1 MRVSLAW
8 SVGAFRSS
16 DELEEARARDMR
28 KVLYLL
34 GQLNDDDVEW
44 MARVG
49 RRQRFDGGAVLIRQ
63 GEAVAFLYIVLAG
76 HLSVAYAGSGEVA
89 SVGVG
94 EVFGEMSFVDAM
106 PPAATVSA
114 ASPVAVLALDRRE
127 LQRRIDAD
135 PAFGCRFYH
144 AVAIFL
150 SDRLRQAR
158 ERPAQHQASAMGPQ
172 AGELDANVLDT
183 LDQAGARF
191 DRLLQA
197 LTANEAG

>member
-1 MRVSLAW
+1 
-8 SVGAFRSS
+8 
-16 DELEEARARDMR
+16 MR

-49 RRQRFDGGAVLIRQ
+49 RRQRFDDGAVLIRQ

-76 HLSVAYAGSGEVA
+76 HLSVAYVGTGEVA

-106 PPAATVSA
+106 PPSATVSA
-114 ASPVAVLALDRRE
+114 VSPVAVLALDKRD

-135 PAFGCRFYH
+135 AAFGCRFYR
-144 AVAIFL
+144 ALAIFL
-150 SDRLRQAR
+150 SDRLRKAR
-158 ERPAQHQASAMGPQ
+158 ERSAPHHASATGPPS
-172 AGELDANVLDT
+172 GELDANVLDT

-191 DRLLQA
+191 DRLVQA
-197 LTANEAG
+197 LMANEAG

>member
-1 MRVSLAW
+1 
-8 SVGAFRSS
+8 
-16 DELEEARARDMR
+16 MR

-44 MARVG
+44 MARIG
-49 RRQRFDGGAVLIRQ
+49 RRQRFDDGAALIRQ
-63 GEAVAFLYIVLAG
+63 GEPIAFLYIVLAG
-76 HLSVAYAGSGEVA
+76 RLSVAYAGSGEVA

-114 ASPVAVLALDRRE
+114 VSPVAVLALDKRE

-135 PAFGCRFYH
+135 PAFGCRFYR

-158 ERPAQHQASAMGPQ
+158 QQPGQHPASATDP

-197 LTANEAG
+197 LMANEAAGPRAMP

>member
-1 MRVSLAW
+1 
-8 SVGAFRSS
+8 
-16 DELEEARARDMR
+16 MR
-28 KVLYLL
+28 KILYLL

-49 RRQRFDGGAVLIRQ
+49 RRQQFEADSVLIRQ
-63 GEAVAFLYIVLAG
+63 GEPVAFLYVVLAG
-76 HLSVAYAGSGEVA
+76 RLSVGYNGTGEVA

-106 PPAATVSA
+106 PPSATVSA
-114 ASPVAVLALDRRE
+114 VSPVAVLALDKRA

-135 PAFGCRFYH
+135 PAFGCRFYR
-144 AVAIFL
+144 ALAIFL
-150 SDRLRQAR
+150 SDRLREAR
-158 ERPAQHQASAMGPQ
+158 ERPAQHQASAMGAQ

-183 LDQAGARF
+183 VDQAGARF

-197 LTANEAG
+197 VMANEPG